1 MKETWTTCA
10 NALGQ
15 VLKEWRT
22 SNGITLYSI
31 AKYGAT
37 RVENIKK
44 VEDGVANM
52 ITLARYLDYIST
64 KDDVFFD
71 NVLYIWQDK
80 MEGRNKGNGDSN
92 QASMTHHK
100 QAEDNED
107 TGYWQHFDPD

>member
-31 AKYGAT
+31 AKYGGT

-44 VEDGVANM
+44 VEEGVANM
-52 ITLARYLDYIST
+52 LTLVR
-64 KDDVFFD
+64 
-71 NVLYIWQDK
+71 
-80 MEGRNKGNGDSN
+80 
-92 QASMTHHK
+92 
-100 QAEDNED
+100 
-107 TGYWQHFDPD
+107 

>member
-1 MKETWTTCA
+1 MKETWTSCA

-31 AKYGAT
+31 AKYGDT

-44 VEDGVANM
+44 VEEGVANM
-52 ITLARYLDYIST
+52 ITLVRYLDYISN

-71 NVLYIWQDK
+71 NVLSIWQDK
-80 MEGRNKGNGDSN
+80 M
-92 QASMTHHK
+92 MLP
-100 QAEDNED
+100 
-107 TGYWQHFDPD
+107 W

>member
-1 MKETWTTCA
+1 MKETWTTSA

-22 SNGITLYSI
+22 SNGISLYSI
-31 AKYGAT
+31 AKFGNT

-44 VEDGVANM
+44 VEEGVANM

-80 MEGRNKGNGDSN
+80 MKG
-92 QASMTHHK
+92 
-100 QAEDNED
+100 
-107 TGYWQHFDPD
+107 